1 MRGIVM
7 EKSKDGLIL
16 MTGDGQFLEIKNYLK
31 PAEIGQEIEVN
42 NNSIHK
48 ATIYKRVTSI
58 AAAIILFLTGGY
70 GIFGYN
76 TVYGYVDVDINPS
89 VELSYNLYKR
99 VIGVRGLNDDG
110 ETILVHV
117 KDYKNKPIEIV
128 VNKIIDSA
136 VKENYINENR
146 ENAVLV
152 TITENNNQVNDEK
165 ILEEIDSHIKDS
177 SFEAEVLVIKSDKES
192 YENAKKDS
200 ISPGRA
206 KLIEK
211 ATVDNSQINPDDI
224 KDKSIKEIMSIIKE
238 NKEEEKKEEKRIENE
253 AKKLEKEKKE
263 LEKEKKELDKNN
275 SKLRKEEKK
284 KEEKANKEREKNE
297 KEEEKANKEREK
309 QEKKNKKNDEKENK
323 KDEKVKDKENIK
335 DKNDRE
341 NNNNKSNNRLKDK
354 NEDKN
359 QDKSNNDNSNKNKD
373 KEPNNNAKNNR

>member
-284 KEEKANKEREKNE
+284 KEEKANKEREK
-297 KEEEKANKEREK
+297 